1 MPKGVKSKVLI
12 IMTIVVLAAVG
23 GFVGR
28 VMAEKT
34 LGEGEAYEN
43 LKVFAEVLSLVQ
55 KSYVDDTKVKDLTYS
70 AIKGMLGTL
79 DPHSSFMPPDVYK
92 EMQVDTKGEFGGL
105 GIQIGMK
112 DNLLTVISPIEETPA
127 EKAGIKAGDKIMKIN
142 NESTKDMTLSD
153 AVGKMRGAKGTSVT
167 LTIRREVVAE
177 PFDVT
182 IVRDIIKIKSVK
194 HKLLDNKIGYV
205 RLTQFQEQTAVD
217 MEKAL
222 QALDEEKIEALILD
236 MRNNPGGL
244 LNIAV
249 DVCDK
254 FLKQG
259 ELVVYIK
266 GRDQAKDEFVA
277 KTGSAH
283 PNYPIVVL
291 VNEGSASASEI
302 VAGAL
307 QDWGRGLVVGT
318 QTFGKGS
325 VQTVIPLTDGS
336 GLRLTTAKYYTPKGR
351 SIQNTGIA
359 PDIEVKVPVTEVVAK
374 AETRPETQSPHK
386 IVREKDLS
394 RHLSNDTIKEDASP
408 AKEKDSV
415 TEPEGGAKSK
425 DAEEKKPED
434 DIQLQKAIDLIKT
447 WKVFKNTAPL
457 DKKG

>member
-1 MPKGVKSKVLI
+1 MPKGFKGKV
-12 IMTIVVLAAVG
+12 MIVLVVVFLSAVG
-23 GFVGR
+23 SFVGR
-28 VMAEKT
+28 VTAEKT
-34 LGEGEAYEN
+34 LVEGEAYEH
-43 LKVFAEVLSLVQ
+43 LKVFAEVLSLIQ
-55 KSYVDDTKVKDLTYS
+55 RNYVEDTKTKDLTYS
-70 AIKGMLGTL
+70 AIKGMLGNL
-79 DPHSSFMPPDVYK
+79 DPHSSFMTPEVYK

-127 EKAGIKAGDKIMKIN
+127 EKAGIKAGDKILKIDG
-142 NESTKDMTLSD
+142 ETTKDMTLSD
-153 AVGKMRGAKGTSVT
+153 AVGKMRGQKGTPVT
-167 LTIRREVVAE
+167 LTIGREAVSE
-177 PFDVT
+177 PFDVK

-194 HKLLDNKIGYV
+194 SKVLEDKIGYV
-205 RLTQFQEQTAVD
+205 RLTQFQEQTAID

-222 QALDEEKIEALILD
+222 QKLDEEKIEALILD

-244 LNIAV
+244 LNVAV

-259 ELVVYIK
+259 DLVVYIK
-266 GRDQAKDEFVA
+266 GRDQAKDEFFA
-277 KTGSAH
+277 KNGTPH
-283 PNYPIVVL
+283 PAYPIVVL

-325 VQTVIPLTDGS
+325 VQTVIPLSDGS

-359 PDIEVKVPVTEVVAK
+359 PDIVVKVPVTETVAK
-374 AETRPETQSPHK
+374 AEGVSPHK
-386 IVREKDLS
+386 TLREKDLK
-394 RHLSNDTIKEDASP
+394 RHLPNDTVKEEDDSSEQP
-408 AKEKDSV
+408 STSKPSKGKEK
-415 TEPEGGAKSK
+415 EGDDTTA
-425 DAEEKKPED
+425 EKKPED

-457 DKKG
+457 ERKG